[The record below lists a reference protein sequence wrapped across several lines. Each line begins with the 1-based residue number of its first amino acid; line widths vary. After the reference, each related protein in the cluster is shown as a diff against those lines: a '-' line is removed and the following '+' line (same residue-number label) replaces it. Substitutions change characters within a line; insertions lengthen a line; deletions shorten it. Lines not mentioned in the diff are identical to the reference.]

1 MSNTRRLCFWF
12 SDEMYSVCC
21 TPAEIER
28 RPNGKIERK
37 KKKLKKKKEIERN
50 GNVMCTGTS
59 TRCKTERETHSEE
72 NEPQA
77 IFGSLVCYNN
87 ISPYLMSFIFNDFVR
102 FCCCWMF
109 SVHTC
114 ICLDAPLCY
123 QVHMNT
129 SIRLICSFDAHV
141 WFSSNDSIETKS
153 ISHYI
158 IYDPNKCLR
167 PANYLL
173 YSGVFFI
180 FSFWK

>member
-1 MSNTRRLCFWF
+1 MILTPYDVRCATCQNSNRENCRNNNNTFVKWATHGDCAFDF
-12 SDEMYSVCC
+12 PMKCTVCC

-37 KKKLKKKKEIERN
+37 KKKEKKKNKKEIERN

-102 FCCCWMF
+102 FLLLLDVQCSHLHLLACASLLSSACTPAF
-109 SVHTC
+109 GAHLFIRCS
-114 ICLDAPLCY
+114 CL
-123 QVHMNT
+123 
-129 SIRLICSFDAHV
+129 ILI
-141 WFSSNDSIETKS
+141 
-153 ISHYI
+153 
-158 IYDPNKCLR
+158 
-167 PANYLL
+167 
-173 YSGVFFI
+173 
-180 FSFWK
+180 